1 MNKIKLTILLKLKST
16 NLHNTP
22 SYFYFEDTEGDLK
35 EISRT
40 IQDEIQSNLEG
51 CKSSIYDISILE
63 SIRKRNLNKLS
74 EVKK

>member
-16 NLHNTP
+16 NDHNPYP
-22 SYFYFEDTEGDLK
+22 SYFYFEDTEGNLK

-51 CKSSIYDISILE
+51 CKSSIYDISILDKK
-63 SIRKRNLNKLS
+63 I
-74 EVKK
+74 EVENDGL